1 MAENKFLVDCRNFRP
16 CYRGNEPEA
25 KRREWIITVK
35 ETKNLNGFR
44 IPVKMESTWML
55 EDGPWTW
62 LNLEVTEIE
71 YNCRHSK
78 S

>member
-1 MAENKFLVDCRNFRP
+1 
-16 CYRGNEPEA
+16 YRGNEPEA
-25 KRREWIITVK
+25 KRHEWVITVK